1 MFRSILRVKAASI
14 SGAVLLGFVW
24 TATTGA
30 QEPQKAPIVL
40 EEVVVTGKPV
50 TADDQKDPYGNPVAV
65 VTERQIKDLNA
76 QDLPSALRRVPGVII
91 SRQNPVGAFGG
102 AEGGAVYIRGMGSS
116 RPGGEIQTAVDGIP
130 RFVGV
135 WAHPLMDTL
144 SIDPAEKIEIYKG
157 AQPVLFGNSSFGVVN
172 VVSKR
177 REREGFSTRIS
188 GAGGSYGTFSDV
200 LEHGGKVAET
210 DYYLIQSFRRSAGH
224 RDFSA
229 GEVQEYFGRIGHQI
243 NDPLYVSLIVN
254 RTDSFAE
261 DPGPLGRPNERQGI
275 YRVTDDTAVISL
287 EHRYELGSGSLKLY
301 TDNGKASWQD
311 QYDLTNAFYYDT
323 ITDWNNYG
331 IRARETLLP
340 WSGGE
345 AIAGA
350 DLDFVSG
357 KVRIDR
363 DAPRAGSTF
372 PWETFRILSP
382 YGSLSHRFENEE
394 KWHLTPSAGIRLFSH
409 DEFGNSWAPQAGL
422 VLGYG
427 RTELHVSYARG
438 VNYPGIYVLTQ
449 SNLFWGGNRRWQ
461 NLEPE
466 TVDHREAGISH
477 AFGDRLRLDVTV
489 FRDEGQNRL
498 LLITTPAPPHY
509 ENIARFETEGVEA
522 SLTYTPVKSLSIF
535 AGATHLA
542 KREPENLPYAP
553 YWSAS
558 AGVNWRFL
566 EPFKLSLDGQYV
578 GGQYVANNR
587 NANYG
592 GSSIA
597 SVDSFYLL
605 NGKIA
610 WEFVLKS
617 PPLSGEIYLAG
628 ENLTN
633 TSYAYRKDYPMP
645 GTNGTIGASLKF

>member
-1 MFRSILRVKAASI
+1 MRGLPMPDKLASI
-14 SGAVLLGFVW
+14 CGAVLLAFAW
-24 TATTGA
+24 TGA
-30 QEPQKAPIVL
+30 PAAQEAPVVL
-40 EEVVVTGKPV
+40 EEVVVTAKPV
-50 TADDQKDPYGNPVAV
+50 VSGGRKDPYGNPVAV
-65 VTERQIKDLNA
+65 VTEKQMEDLNA

-116 RPGGEIQTAVDGIP
+116 RPGAEIQTAVDGIP
-130 RFVGV
+130 KAVGV
-135 WAHPLMDTL
+135 WAHPLLDTL

-177 REREGFSTRIS
+177 REKEGFSTRLRA
-188 GAGGSYGTFSDV
+188 AGGSYGTFSEA
-200 LEHGGKVAET
+200 LEHGGKVTGT
-210 DYYLIQSFRRSAGH
+210 DYYLLQSFRRSDGH
-224 RDFSA
+224 RDFSS

-243 NDPLYVSLIVN
+243 NEPVYVSLTVN

-275 YRVTDDTAVISL
+275 YRVTDDTAVVSF
-287 EHRYELGSGSLKLY
+287 EHRHDLGNGSLKLY
-301 TDNGKASWQD
+301 TDSGKASWLD
-311 QYDLTNAFYYDT
+311 QYDLTDAFYYDT
-323 ITDWNNYG
+323 VTDWNNYG
-331 IRARETLLP
+331 IRVRETLLP
-340 WSGGE
+340 WRGGE
-345 AIAGA
+345 VLAGT

-363 DAPRAGSTF
+363 NAPRAGSNF
-372 PWETFRILSP
+372 PTETFRILSP
-382 YGSLSHRFENEE
+382 YGSVSHRFGEE
-394 KWHLTPSAGIRLFSH
+394 SKWHLVPSAGARFFSH
-409 DEFGNSWAPQAGL
+409 DEFGNRWAPQAGL
-422 VLGYG
+422 ALGYG
-427 RTELHVSYARG
+427 RTELHISYARG
-438 VNYPGIYVLTQ
+438 VNYPGIYVITQ

-461 NLEPE
+461 DLEPE

-477 AFGDRLRLDVTV
+477 TFGGLLRADVTV
-489 FRDEGQNRL
+489 FRDEGRNRL
-498 LLITTPAPPHY
+498 LLLTTPAPPHY

-522 SLTYTPVKSLSIF
+522 SLTFTPFKSFSAF
-535 AGATHLA
+535 VGATYLA

-558 AGVNWRFL
+558 AGMNWRFL

-587 NANYG
+587 TANYG
-592 GSSIA
+592 GGSIA
-597 SVDSFYLL
+597 SIDSFFLL

-610 WEFVLKS
+610 REFVLKS
-617 PPLSGEIYLAG
+617 PPVSGEIYLAG

-633 TSYAYRKDYPMP
+633 TGYAYRKDYPMP
-645 GTNGTIGASLKF
+645 GISGTIGMSLNF

>member
-1 MFRSILRVKAASI
+1 MFRSILVVKTAFI

-24 TATTGA
+24 AVASGA
-30 QEPQKAPIVL
+30 QEAQKAPIAL
-40 EEVVVTGKPV
+40 EEIVVTAKPV
-50 TADDQKDPYGNPVAV
+50 TADDQKDPYDNPVAV

-130 RFVGV
+130 KAVGV

-144 SIDPAEKIEIYKG
+144 SIDPAERIEIYKG

-177 REREGFSTRIS
+177 QEREGFSTRVS
-188 GAGGSYGTFSDV
+188 GSGGACGTFSDV
-200 LEHGGKVAET
+200 LEHGGKMGGT
-210 DYYLIQSFRRSAGH
+210 DYYLIQSFRRSNGH
-224 RDFSA
+224 RDDSS
-229 GEVQEYFGRIGHQI
+229 GEVQEYFGRVGHQI
-243 NDPLYVSLIVN
+243 NDPLSLSLTVN

-275 YRVTDDTAVISL
+275 YRVTDDTAVITL
-287 EHRYELGSGSLKLY
+287 EHRYELGNGSLKLY
-301 TDNGKASWQD
+301 TDSGKASWQD
-311 QYDLTNAFYYDT
+311 QYDLANSFYYDT

-331 IRARETLLP
+331 IRARETLQP
-340 WSGGE
+340 WKGGE
-345 AIAGA
+345 FLVGT

-357 KVRIDR
+357 KVVIDR
-363 DAPRAGSTF
+363 NSPRADSYF

-382 YGSLSHRFENEE
+382 YASVSHRFGNEDQ
-394 KWHLTPSAGIRLFSH
+394 WHVVPSTGIRFFSH
-409 DEFGNSWAPQAGL
+409 DEFGNAWAPQAGI

-427 RTELHVSYARG
+427 RTDLHVSYARG
-438 VNYPGIYVLTQ
+438 VNYPGIYVIAQ
-449 SNLFWGGNRRWQ
+449 SNLFWSGNRRWQ
-461 NLEPE
+461 SLEPE

-477 AFGDRLRLDVTV
+477 VFGDHLRADVTV
-489 FRDEGQNRL
+489 FRDAGQNRL
-498 LLITTPAPPHY
+498 LQVTTPAPAHY

-542 KREPENLPYAP
+542 KREPDNLPYAP

-558 AGVNWRFL
+558 AGLNWRFL

-578 GGQYVANNR
+578 DGQYVANNR

-597 SVDSFYLL
+597 SVDSFFLL

-617 PPLSGEIYLAG
+617 PSISGEIYLAG

-633 TSYAYRKDYPMP
+633 TNYAYRKDYPMP
-645 GTNGTIGASLKF
+645 GINGTVGASLKF